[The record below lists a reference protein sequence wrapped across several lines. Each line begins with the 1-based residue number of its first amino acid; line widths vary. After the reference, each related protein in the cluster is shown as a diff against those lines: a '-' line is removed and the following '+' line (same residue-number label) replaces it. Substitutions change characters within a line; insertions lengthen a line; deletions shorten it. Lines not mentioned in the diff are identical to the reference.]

1 MIAEVEAEK
10 ERLEHDGAALN
21 DKMAAAQHKLAELD
35 EREHRVKTSEVLPHR
50 VPCLHPVPCRRSPCI
65 HQRWHHRRMCGVPS
79 TRCWGS
85 WPRLRRSGI
94 GWPAMWLDYRTRSA
108 ACKRN

>member
-1 MIAEVEAEK
+1 MEGEAEQGTAGEVEAEK

-65 HQRWHHRRMCGVPS
+65 HQHWHHRRMCAVPS

-85 WPRLRRSGI
+85 WLAHWATDQLTGS
-94 GWPAMWLDYRTRSA
+94 LTD
-108 ACKRN
+108 